1 LESESWEVKSIIR
14 RSPTDATALGCA
26 FLTGLQVGFWK
37 ELREIQDLI
46 QTEEILYPQMN
57 SSERQALLNGWHD
70 LLKAGGIL
78 T

>member
-1 LESESWEVKSIIR
+1 LADLLGLPILHSSI
-14 RSPTDATALGCA
+14 TDATALGCA

-46 QTEEILYPQMN
+46 QTEEIFYPQMN
-57 SSERQALLNGWHD
+57 SSERQALSNCWHD